1 MPKVDL
7 TVEEILVFNPDLPT
21 DKIEVLIR
29 DGLALARRAAPCIDE
44 DSFMYPEAAAAII
57 RAAVLRWAESGGGAI
72 SSQTNVAG
80 PFTQQQS
87 WDTRQARRSLFF
99 PSEVTELQR
108 LCQTNKRAAFSVDT
122 IPDPVMRPHPTPEGV
137 LFGSLKGT
145 GR

>member
-72 SSQTNVAG
+72 SSQMNVAG
-80 PFTQQQS
+80 PFPAAELGYAPGS
-87 WDTRQARRSLFF
+87 PIPVF
-99 PSEVTELQR
+99 PKR
-108 LCQTNKRAAFSVDT
+108 GHRAAASV
-122 IPDPVMRPHPTPEGV
+122 PDEQTRSF
-137 LFGSLKGT
+137 L
-145 GR
+145 R